1 VHNKFG
7 FFSLVL
13 LGINLIIGSGIFL
26 LPNAVASLAG
36 NASLW
41 VILICTGLALVLA
54 LCFAEMGSLF
64 SRNGGPYLYARAAF
78 GEFVGFEVG
87 LMRWVIVI
95 TSWAALTAAFAQ
107 VLAVSVPALDGPVA
121 SKVVICL
128 TFLTLAMVN
137 IRGVDL
143 AKYVNNISTIG
154 KLLPMAFLILVGML
168 FVEPAKI
175 VPAAP
180 NWEDGSFADATLI
193 MFYAFTGFGALA
205 IAAGDIENPRKNVPR
220 ALLVVIA
227 VVACVYLSVQL
238 VVTGLLGVEN
248 LAASKAPL
256 ADAAQVF
263 AGEFGYQL
271 IMLGSILSIFGI
283 TVSVSFVA
291 PRLGVAL
298 AEDRL
303 LPPFLARM
311 GRFGTP
317 TWSILI
323 VTALALP
330 LALSGTFAK
339 IAAINVIARLTTYIP
354 VCLGVLVLRR
364 TMADQYTGFRIP
376 FGPLVPLLGMAVCI
390 WLLFNSSAEKLVLG
404 TGALFVGAFLYLFM
418 RWRYGGQQDTN

>member
-1 VHNKFG
+1 MQHNKFG

-13 LGINLIIGSGIFL
+13 LGINLIVGSGIFL
-26 LPNAVASLAG
+26 LPNAVASLVG

-41 VILICTGLALVLA
+41 VILMCTALALVLA
-54 LCFAEMGSLF
+54 LCFAEMASLF
-64 SRNGGPYLYARAAF
+64 TRNGGPYLYARAAF

-95 TSWAALTAAFAQ
+95 TSWAALTTAFAQ
-107 VLAVSVPALDGPVA
+107 VLAVSVPVLGGPIA
-121 SKVVICL
+121 TKVVICL
-128 TFLTLAMVN
+128 TFLTLAVVN
-137 IRGVDL
+137 IRGVEL
-143 AKYVNNISTIG
+143 AKYVSNISTIG
-154 KLLPMAFLILVGML
+154 KLLPLSFLVLVGL
-168 FVEPAKI
+168 FFIEPAKV

-180 NWEDGSFADATLI
+180 DWEDGSFAAATLL

-227 VVACVYLSVQL
+227 VVAIIYLSLQL
-238 VVTGLLGVEN
+238 VVTGILGVEN
-248 LAASKAPL
+248 LAASEAPL
-256 ADAAQVF
+256 ADAAKVF
-263 AGEFGYQL
+263 AGEFGYQA
-271 IMLGSILSIFGI
+271 IMIGTILSIFGI

-330 LALSGTFAK
+330 LALSGTSS
-339 IAAINVIARLTTYIP
+339 TTPPLASIP
-354 VCLGVLVLRR
+354 CS
-364 TMADQYTGFRIP
+364 GFH
-376 FGPLVPLLGMAVCI
+376 A
-390 WLLFNSSAEKLVLG
+390 
-404 TGALFVGAFLYLFM
+404 
-418 RWRYGGQQDTN
+418 